1 MYNIWHKQRGKFMEL
16 INKNIVNNRYFKVVD
31 KVIRDI
37 LHKRK
42 KDTVYEAFKSHL
54 IFLGESI
61 MKNYLEETG
70 LVKDERFKKIRFS
83 SGKLPGKIL
92 GSHYEGNIVIDE
104 KVIEGLYNGKLEMLE
119 VFFHELNH
127 FKIYCDIEVGT
138 PNICL
143 YRILKD
149 LHSLQ
154 ELLDYMKGDVL
165 IRKAYRSQVA
175 FEVARSINVL
185 SPQSSNE
192 NKFYYDKN
200 ISFNKKI
207 QILQEYL
214 SGLQFRLVETKSLE
228 KIKEEIYL
236 LKGMQEDELQ
246 QSLIIKKENQL
257 EEAKRNTEVFKEL
270 CQLSQYRV
278 DDEKIFTK
286 RR

>member
-1 MYNIWHKQRGKFMEL
+1 MKSLFTDGSNLYTYDIVES
-16 INKNIVNNRYFKVVD
+16 NKDEI
-31 KVIRDI
+31 
-37 LHKRK
+37 
-42 KDTVYEAFKSHL
+42 
-54 IFLGESI
+54 
-61 MKNYLEETG
+61 LEE
-70 LVKDERFKKIRFS
+70 LKSYAKEEVVEQ
-83 SGKLPGKIL
+83 SGKGPYGIEHSYLLRLIE
-92 GSHYEGNIVIDE
+92 SFYDE
-104 KVIEGLYNGKLEMLE
+104 ILE
-119 VFFHELNH
+119 VEFEEGTRSERYGGDLNVSVVAIV
-127 FKIYCDIEVGT
+127 KKYPT
-138 PNICL
+138 L
-143 YRILKD
+143 YTILKNS
-149 LHSLQ
+149 HSLQ
-154 ELLDYMKGDVL
+154 DLLDYMKGNFP
-165 IRKAYRSQVA
+165 IRNAYKNQRT
-175 FEVARSINVL
+175 FDLTRSIDRL
-185 SPQSSNE
+185 KSKYPNE
-192 NKFYYDKN
+192 KKACYDKN

>member
-1 MYNIWHKQRGKFMEL
+1 MKYSVTDGNNLYTYDIVESNKEEILEQLTSYAKEGVIERSGKGPYGIEHRTLFWE
-16 INKNIVNNRYFKVVD
+16 
-31 KVIRDI
+31 
-37 LHKRK
+37 
-42 KDTVYEAFKSHL
+42 
-54 IFLGESI
+54 I
-61 MKNYLEETG
+61 MKSCDQILQVEFKEGKGNGRYGGDLNVSAVAIVKNYP
-70 LVKDERFKKIRFS
+70 V
-83 SGKLPGKIL
+83 
-92 GSHYEGNIVIDE
+92 
-104 KVIEGLYNGKLEMLE
+104 
-119 VFFHELNH
+119 
-127 FKIYCDIEVGT
+127 
-138 PNICL
+138 L

-257 EEAKRNTEVFKEL
+257 EEAKRNTEVSKEL
-270 CQLSQYRV
+270 CQLSHSSI
-278 DDEKIFTK
+278 DEKIFTK

>member
-1 MYNIWHKQRGKFMEL
+1 MKSLFTDGNNIYTYDIVESNKEKILEQLTSYAKEGVIERSGKGPYGIEHRTLFWE
-16 INKNIVNNRYFKVVD
+16 
-31 KVIRDI
+31 
-37 LHKRK
+37 
-42 KDTVYEAFKSHL
+42 
-54 IFLGESI
+54 I
-61 MKNYLEETG
+61 MKSC
-70 LVKDERFKKIRFS
+70 DQI
-83 SGKLPGKIL
+83 
-92 GSHYEGNIVIDE
+92 
-104 KVIEGLYNGKLEMLE
+104 LE
-119 VFFHELNH
+119 VEFKEGKGNERYGGDLNVSAVAIV
-127 FKIYCDIEVGT
+127 KYYPV
-138 PNICL
+138 L
-143 YRILKD
+143 YRIVKD

>member
-1 MYNIWHKQRGKFMEL
+1 MKYSVTDGNNLYTYDIVESNKEEILEQLTSYAKEGVIERSGKGPYGIEHRTLFWE
-16 INKNIVNNRYFKVVD
+16 
-31 KVIRDI
+31 
-37 LHKRK
+37 
-42 KDTVYEAFKSHL
+42 
-54 IFLGESI
+54 I
-61 MKNYLEETG
+61 MKSCDQILQVEFKEGKGNGRYGGDLNVSAVAIVKNYP
-70 LVKDERFKKIRFS
+70 V
-83 SGKLPGKIL
+83 
-92 GSHYEGNIVIDE
+92 
-104 KVIEGLYNGKLEMLE
+104 
-119 VFFHELNH
+119 
-127 FKIYCDIEVGT
+127 
-138 PNICL
+138 L

-165 IRKAYRSQVA
+165 IRKAYRSRVA

-270 CQLSQYRV
+270 CQLSHSSI
-278 DDEKIFTK
+278 DEKIFTK

>member
-1 MYNIWHKQRGKFMEL
+1 MEL
-16 INKNIVNNRYFKVVD
+16 INKNIVDNRHFKIVE

-70 LVKDERFKKIRFS
+70 LIKDERFKKIRFS
-83 SGKLPGKIL
+83 SGNLPGKIL
-92 GSHYEGNIVIDE
+92 GGHDECNIVIDN
-104 KVIEGLYNGKLEMLE
+104 KVIERLYNGKLDMLE
-119 VFFHELNH
+119 VIFHELNH

>member
-1 MYNIWHKQRGKFMEL
+1 MKYSVTDGNNLYTYDIVESNKEEILEQLTSYAKEGVIERSGKGPYGIEHRTLFWE
-16 INKNIVNNRYFKVVD
+16 
-31 KVIRDI
+31 
-37 LHKRK
+37 
-42 KDTVYEAFKSHL
+42 
-54 IFLGESI
+54 I
-61 MKNYLEETG
+61 MKSCDQILQVEFKEGKGNGRYGGDLNVSAVAIVKNYP
-70 LVKDERFKKIRFS
+70 V
-83 SGKLPGKIL
+83 
-92 GSHYEGNIVIDE
+92 
-104 KVIEGLYNGKLEMLE
+104 
-119 VFFHELNH
+119 
-127 FKIYCDIEVGT
+127 
-138 PNICL
+138 L

-270 CQLSQYRV
+270 CQLSHSSI
-278 DDEKIFTK
+278 DEKIFTK

>member
-1 MYNIWHKQRGKFMEL
+1 
-16 INKNIVNNRYFKVVD
+16 
-31 KVIRDI
+31 
-37 LHKRK
+37 
-42 KDTVYEAFKSHL
+42 
-54 IFLGESI
+54 
-61 MKNYLEETG
+61 
-70 LVKDERFKKIRFS
+70 
-83 SGKLPGKIL
+83 
-92 GSHYEGNIVIDE
+92 
-104 KVIEGLYNGKLEMLE
+104 
-119 VFFHELNH
+119 
-127 FKIYCDIEVGT
+127 
-138 PNICL
+138 
-143 YRILKD
+143 
-149 LHSLQ
+149 
-154 ELLDYMKGDVL
+154 MKGDVL

-246 QSLIIKKENQL
+246 QSLIIKKENLL